1 MTLLKQV
8 NFYQLVKAAM
18 KVERSEASSKERFQK
33 KKFSRGA
40 SSSSRKRATN
50 LQLNQG
56 TTRLQEVEGK
66 GLMWHLVLVEVLQ
79 FDKEKP

>member
-1 MTLLKQV
+1 
-8 NFYQLVKAAM
+8 M

-40 SSSSRKRATN
+40 LLSQGKELGN
-50 LQLNQG
+50 LQLNQC
-56 TTRLQEVEGK
+56 TTLLQEVEGK

-79 FDKEKP
+79 LDKEKP